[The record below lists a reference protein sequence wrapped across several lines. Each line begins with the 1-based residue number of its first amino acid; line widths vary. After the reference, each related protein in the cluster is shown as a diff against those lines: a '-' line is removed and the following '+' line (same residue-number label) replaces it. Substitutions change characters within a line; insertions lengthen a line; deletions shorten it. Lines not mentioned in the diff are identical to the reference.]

1 MTDHETSGSGRIES
15 TAAGWWR
22 VTLALCGLAGLA
34 LLVDL
39 PLARMCAARP
49 YPKFIGEVLDNAEPF
64 GHAVGVLLIAGTMFV
79 LDPGGGKILRVL
91 GSALAGG
98 MGANVVKMLI
108 SRKRPQSLELIPA
121 EISETFLG
129 VLRFGAG
136 GSNHQS
142 FPSGHTATAVA
153 TAVALAS
160 IYPRGRTW
168 FLFLAGLV
176 AAQRMHTSAHY
187 LSDVLAGAAIGWTL
201 GQIIN
206 RGNRE

>member
-1 MTDHETSGSGRIES
+1 MQATDSPGGNDS
-15 TAAGWWR
+15 ANAGWWR
-22 VTLALCGLAGLA
+22 VTLGLCGLAALA

-39 PLARMCAARP
+39 PLARMCASRP
-49 YPKFIGEVLDNAEPF
+49 YPKFIGELLDNAEPF
-64 GHAVGVLLIAGTMFV
+64 GHAAGVLLIAGTMWV

-91 GSALAGG
+91 GAALAGG
-98 MGANVVKMLI
+98 MGANLVKLLI
-108 SRKRPQSLELIPA
+108 SRRRPQSLDLLPA
-121 EISETFLG
+121 EISESFLG

-153 TAVALAS
+153 TAVTLAAV
-160 IYPRGRTW
+160 YPRGRRW

-187 LSDVLAGAAIGWTL
+187 LSDVLAGAAIGWTM
-201 GQIIN
+201 GQLISRGMRN
-206 RGNRE
+206 RG